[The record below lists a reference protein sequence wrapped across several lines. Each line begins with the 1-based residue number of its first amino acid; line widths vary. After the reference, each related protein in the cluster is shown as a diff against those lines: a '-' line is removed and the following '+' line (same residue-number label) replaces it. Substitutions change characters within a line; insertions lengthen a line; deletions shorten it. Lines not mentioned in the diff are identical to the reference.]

1 MGSWQSIL
9 VLPSLAIAPLSPKE
23 QSPCRITRKAS
34 EAEYDAHRIGLG
46 VPEGGIDFAF
56 GDAFPHDADMDQLAG
71 VDFDKGCYVG
81 QEVVSRMEHRGT
93 ARRRIVLAQGT
104 GLTARTEITA
114 GGKPI
119 GQLASTTSGHG
130 LALVRLD
137 RAKEAIDLGQPILAG
152 AAPVTLALPRWARFT
167 WPRPDAGAE
176 KP

>member
-1 MGSWQSIL
+1 M
-9 VLPSLAIAPLSPKE
+9 
-23 QSPCRITRKAS
+23 AS

-56 GDAFPHDADMDQLAG
+56 GDAFPHDADMDQLGG

-93 ARRRIVLAQGT
+93 ARRRIVLAEGV

-114 GGKPI
+114 AGKPI
-119 GQLASTTSGHG
+119 GQLTSTAAERG

-137 RAKEAIDLGQPILAG
+137 RAKEAMDQGQPILAG
-152 AAPVTLALPRWARFT
+152 AASLTLALPPWARFT
-167 WPRPDAGAE
+167 WPHAE
-176 KP
+176 AASA